1 MTYMTNAPRAV
12 NLDVLA
18 DLPVAHPSEGRTAQA
33 ASFTGARRTAPEKS
47 ASGSPR
53 IANTSVAMLAPM
65 KQLAWQN

>member
-18 DLPVAHPSEGRTAQA
+18 DLPVAHPSEGPRRRQRHLQA
-33 ASFTGARRTAPEKS
+33 ARRTAPEKS

-53 IANTSVAMLAPM
+53 IANTSVVMLAPM